1 MKMRIILE
9 ECIGFRVENGFI
21 VVYKGMQKLFKISK
35 NKKNIENLS
44 KLMEQWG

>member
-1 MKMRIILE
+1 MKIMLE
-9 ECIGFRVENGFI
+9 KSIGFRVENGFI
-21 VVYKGMQKLFKISK
+21 VVYKGMEKLFKISK